1 MRYLGVLFEH
11 TISIFVPAIV
21 QALDYLLPVSNEKC
35 KAEHF
40 YDQVNSVITTIKS
53 KIKEEKDW
61 EEIDME
67 NIFKLPDEKY
77 LRMLFKQTMKTA
89 EILVANWEEGPIFE
103 EHIASYFKEHL
114 VYKNNRLLDE
124 LTAMRV
130 EQFYKRFQAKVYY
143 ISASGKHGHP
153 HEALLNGLIRAA
165 VAQRNECTILLSTG
179 NVLNSRKLPDP
190 NKWKDYVTFKYL
202 KEQGYASIDPIT
214 GNLDDARVYVPQ
226 LGDRNTQKRVREEI
240 NGGSAVDFFKKRVDK
255 RMQTGKIKNTS
266 TGKFNSYL
274 LFVNASSMFELQK
287 EEATVNVAFF
297 TTENDAGISV
307 TYNSHST
314 RCYVEHLNFNADKY
328 RLYDIDGEGH
338 VYLYCLNNTG
348 KLVWRKKQTKVE
360 DAVLLVFDFSS
371 TDGGSASSMSRIRS
385 HFTQL
390 VRTQHSCSEKTA
402 SAESIT
408 LDSYLQYC
416 GRAQPSSSVKVE
428 TLLSLLMGPDM
439 SQQFTSLKG
448 LPLEMQSLIDN
459 ALTWTMEEATKISV
473 TNEKVVRCAILGCK
487 PSTAPTFADGNTSA
501 ENRVRNREP

>member
-1 MRYLGVLFEH
+1 
-11 TISIFVPAIV
+11 
-21 QALDYLLPVSNEKC
+21 
-35 KAEHF
+35 
-40 YDQVNSVITTIKS
+40 
-53 KIKEEKDW
+53 
-61 EEIDME
+61 
-67 NIFKLPDEKY
+67 
-77 LRMLFKQTMKTA
+77 MKTA
-89 EILVANWEEGPIFE
+89 EILVANGERGPIFA

-143 ISASGKHGHP
+143 ISASGRHGHP
-153 HEALLNGLIRAA
+153 HEALLNGLIQAA
-165 VAQRNECTILLSTG
+165 VAQRNECTIFLSTG
-179 NVLNSRKLPDP
+179 NVLNSRKLPKP

-214 GNLDDARVYVPQ
+214 GNVDDARVYVPQ
-226 LGDRNTQKRVREEI
+226 LGDRNTRKRVREEI
-240 NGGSAVDFFKKRVDK
+240 NGGSAVDFFKKWVDK

-266 TGKFNSYL
+266 TGKFNSYF

-314 RCYVEHLNFNADKY
+314 RCYVERLNFNADKY

-338 VYLYCLNNTG
+338 VYLYCLNWEISVAEKADQSGRCSFTS
-348 KLVWRKKQTKVE
+348 
-360 DAVLLVFDFSS
+360 FDFSS

-390 VRTQHSCSEKTA
+390 VRTQHSCSEKTT

-416 GRAQPSSSVKVE
+416 GIAQPSSSVKVE

-439 SQQFTSLKG
+439 SQQFRSLKG

-459 ALTWTMEEATKISV
+459 ALTWTMEEATTISV
-473 TNEKVVRCAILGCK
+473 TNEKVVRCAVLVVSL
-487 PSTAPTFADGNTSA
+487 PQPPTFADGNTSA
-501 ENRVRNREP
+501 ENTVRNREP

>member
-1 MRYLGVLFEH
+1 MPLKFFLAYQFDTGNWEQIVKEEIGDDGVIRFNNSVRYLGVIFGD

-21 QALDYLLPVSNEKC
+21 QALDYLLPVSIKKC

-40 YDQVNSVITTIKS
+40 YDQVNNAITIIENNVK
-53 KIKEEKDW
+53 KEKDR

-77 LRMLFKQTMKTA
+77 LRTLFKQTMKTA
-89 EILVANWEEGPIFE
+89 EIFVANGEEGPIFA

-153 HEALLNGLIRAA
+153 
-165 VAQRNECTILLSTG
+165 QRNECTILLSTG
-179 NVLNSRKLPDP
+179 NVLNSRKLPNP
-190 NKWKDYVTFKYL
+190 NEWKDYVTFKYL

-214 GNLDDARVYVPQ
+214 GNVDDARVYVPQ
-226 LGDRNTQKRVREEI
+226 LGDRNTRKRVREEI
-240 NGGSAVDFFKKRVDK
+240 NGESAVDFFKKQVDK

-266 TGKFNSYL
+266 TGKFNSYF

-314 RCYVEHLNFNADKY
+314 RCYVERLN
-328 RLYDIDGEGH
+328 L
-338 VYLYCLNNTG
+338 C
-348 KLVWRKKQTKVE
+348 
-360 DAVLLVFDFSS
+360 
-371 TDGGSASSMSRIRS
+371 
-385 HFTQL
+385 
-390 VRTQHSCSEKTA
+390 
-402 SAESIT
+402 
-408 LDSYLQYC
+408 
-416 GRAQPSSSVKVE
+416 
-428 TLLSLLMGPDM
+428 
-439 SQQFTSLKG
+439 
-448 LPLEMQSLIDN
+448 
-459 ALTWTMEEATKISV
+459 
-473 TNEKVVRCAILGCK
+473 
-487 PSTAPTFADGNTSA
+487 
-501 ENRVRNREP
+501 